1 VGKQISDD
9 ELMLALITSHSQTE
23 AAEML
28 GVTKTTVSRRV
39 NKPEFRE
46 MFAKYRK
53 QKLDTVNTR
62 LVTASEKAV
71 DVLTDLLD
79 SNNEISRYNA
89 SSRILSL
96 SQDFISMQDIV
107 ERLDKLEQ
115 MGKDSAT
122 DDEQ

>member
-62 LVTASEKAV
+62 LVNASEKAV

>member
-1 VGKQISDD
+1 MGKQISDD

-53 QKLDTVNTR
+53 QRLDEVNTK
-62 LVTASEKAV
+62 LVDASTRAV
-71 DVLTDLLD
+71 DVLISLLD
-79 SNNEISRYNA
+79 SSNEISRYNA
-89 SSRILSL
+89 SSRIMSL
-96 SQDFISMQDIV
+96 SADYLDRQDIIA
-107 ERLDKLEQ
+107 RLDKLEQ